1 MSVRY
6 RHTQM
11 GALLRVAA
19 LLPVPFVIGAAAL
32 AQNTHVLAIGGP
44 LIAFVALAGF
54 AFSSLTIEIDADAL
68 RWSFGLGVWR
78 NRIALGEIA
87 SATPVRNPWWY
98 GFGIHRTPRGW
109 LYNVA
114 GLDAVEICLRNGR
127 MLRLGTDEPGEL
139 TKALAAGQQGL
150 QAGK

>member
-6 RHTQM
+6 SHTQT

-19 LLPVPFVIGAAAL
+19 LLPVPFVVGAVAL
-32 AQNTHVLAIGGP
+32 AHNTRVLAIGAP
-44 LIAFVALAGF
+44 LIIIVSLTGF

-68 RWSFGLGVWR
+68 RWLFGLGVWKK
-78 NRIALGEIA
+78 RIALEDVA
-87 SATPVRNPWWY
+87 SVTPVRNRWWY

-127 MLRLGTDEPGEL
+127 TLRLGTDEPGEL
-139 TKALAAGQQGL
+139 IKALTDVQNL
-150 QAGK
+150 R

>member
-6 RHTQM
+6 SHTQT

-19 LLPVPFVIGAAAL
+19 LLPVPFVVGAAAL
-32 AQNTHVLAIGGP
+32 AHNTRVLAIGAP
-44 LIAFVALAGF
+44 LIAIVSLTGF
-54 AFSSLTIEIDADAL
+54 AFSSLTIEVDADAL
-68 RWSFGLGVWR
+68 RWSFGLGVWKK
-78 NRIALGEIA
+78 RISLEDVA
-87 SATPVRNPWWY
+87 SVTPVRNRWWY

-127 MLRLGTDEPGEL
+127 TLRLGTDEPGEL
-139 TKALAAGQQGL
+139 IKAFTDAQNLR
-150 QAGK
+150 